1 MIINLLFRI
10 WILYSVQYF
19 LSEKKR
25 QRNDLFFKETIPNIK
40 WQNLIIVY
48 NNADWRLLTG
58 FSNLCW

>member
-48 NNADWRLLTG
+48 NN
-58 FSNLCW
+58 